1 MFLVVI
7 VGVAVLYLLL
17 PQLAG
22 LGETWARIERGDPW
36 WLALALAC
44 TIASFGGYV
53 AVFRGVFAGRASR
66 LDWRASYQITMAG
79 LAASRLF
86 GAGGA
91 GGIALT
97 AWALRRSG
105 MARRDVAD
113 GCIAFLVLTYA
124 VYVGAMVFAAIGL
137 RTGVLSGPAPFA
149 MTVVPAAVGLLA
161 VLLTLS
167 ALVLPPDLERRLKHR
182 CERGDRIGCWAERPA
197 HVPSALRTGVRDALA
212 HLRSANPAL
221 LGTLA
226 FWGLQIAVLWAAF
239 RAFGQSPTGGVLVL
253 AFFVGMV
260 GNLLPT
266 PGGVGGVEGGM
277 IGAFVALGVDAGLA
291 LVAVLVYRA
300 FVFWLPTLPGTVA
313 YFQLR
318 ATVAR
323 WHADAPSAP
332 AITA

>member
-1 MFLVVI
+1 MFFVVI

-167 ALVLPPDLERRLKHR
+167 ALVLPPTSSGGSSTAASAATASAAGPSGPRTCHPP
-182 CERGDRIGCWAERPA
+182 CGGCP
-197 HVPSALRTGVRDALA
+197 
-212 HLRSANPAL
+212 
-221 LGTLA
+221 
-226 FWGLQIAVLWAAF
+226 
-239 RAFGQSPTGGVLVL
+239 
-253 AFFVGMV
+253 
-260 GNLLPT
+260 
-266 PGGVGGVEGGM
+266 
-277 IGAFVALGVDAGLA
+277 
-291 LVAVLVYRA
+291 
-300 FVFWLPTLPGTVA
+300 
-313 YFQLR
+313 
-318 ATVAR
+318 
-323 WHADAPSAP
+323 
-332 AITA
+332 